1 MIEDKDRPIFGVL
14 REMID
19 RTAKIQVCD
28 HRTGYYED
36 FKCIEDVT
44 NDYDDR
50 SVFGIGLVNSEYC
63 GPGALNTGRY
73 AYAIEVRLL

>member
-1 MIEDKDRPIFGVL
+1 MIEDKDRPIFGIL

-28 HRTGYYED
+28 HKTGYYED

-44 NDYDDR
+44 HDYDNR
-50 SVFGIGLVNSEYC
+50 SVFGIGL
-63 GPGALNTGRY
+63 ALNTGRY

>member
-1 MIEDKDRPIFGVL
+1 MDDRDRPIFGVL

-28 HRTGYYED
+28 HKSGYYED

-44 NDYDDR
+44 HDYDNR
-50 SVFGIGLVNSEYC
+50 VVFGIGLVKSEYC
-63 GPGALNTGRY
+63 DSVTLNSGRY

>member
-1 MIEDKDRPIFGVL
+1 MNDKDRPIFGIL

-28 HRTGYYED
+28 HKTGDYED
-36 FKCIEDVT
+36 YKCIEDVT
-44 NDYDDR
+44 HDYDNR
-50 SVFGIGLVNSEYC
+50 SVFGIGLVNSEYS

>member
-36 FKCIEDVT
+36 FICIEDVT
-44 NDYDDR
+44 HDYDDR
-50 SVFGIGLVNSEYC
+50 SVLGIGLVNSEYC

>member
-1 MIEDKDRPIFGVL
+1 MIKDKDRPIFSIL

-28 HRTGYYED
+28 HKTGYYED
-36 FKCIEDVT
+36 FKRIEDVT
-44 NDYDDR
+44 HDYDNR
-50 SVFGIGLVNSEYC
+50 HVFGIGLVTSEYN
-63 GPGALNTGRY
+63 GSGALNTGRY

>member
-1 MIEDKDRPIFGVL
+1 MIEDKDKPIFGIL

-28 HRTGYYED
+28 HETGDYED

-44 NDYDDR
+44 HDYDNR
-50 SVFGIGLVNSEYC
+50 EVFGIGLVNSEYS

>member
-1 MIEDKDRPIFGVL
+1 MIEDKDRPIFGIL

-28 HRTGYYED
+28 HKTDYYED

-44 NDYDDR
+44 HDYDNR
-50 SVFGIGLVNSEYC
+50 SVFGIGLVTSEYS
-63 GPGALNTGRY
+63 GSGALNTGRY